1 MMLPRGND
9 LEGRS
14 ESMRYGS
21 LASPVPMPARCHG
34 QLVYEAIQSLVATWQ
49 QTAATATHERRLSLG
64 QG

>member
-14 ESMRYGS
+14 ESMRYTS
-21 LASPVPMPARCHG
+21 LTSPVPVPAHWRG
-34 QLVYEAIQSLVATWQ
+34 QLAYGAIRSVVATWQ
-49 QTAATATHERRLSLG
+49 QTAATATQERRLNLG

>member
-14 ESMRYGS
+14 ESMRYS
-21 LASPVPMPARCHG
+21 YQASPVPVPAHCHG
-34 QLVYEAIQSLVATWQ
+34 QLVYETIQSAVATWQ

-64 QG
+64 KG

>member
-14 ESMRYGS
+14 ESMRYGYQAS
-21 LASPVPMPARCHG
+21 LVPVPAHCHG
-34 QLVYEAIQSLVATWQ
+34 QLVYEAIGSVVATWQ
-49 QTAATATHERRLSLG
+49 QNAATATQERRLSFG